1 MKIFLDSIGC
11 RLNQSEIER
20 YSAQFK
26 MAGHALVSTPAESDL
41 VVVNTCTVTS
51 KAAADS
57 RTKVRQSNRLNPNS
71 RIILTGCWSSLEE
84 RNALDLPGV
93 TDVIHNKDKDDLV
106 AILLGISPHE
116 FDREPVA
123 RQPIPGIRMR
133 TRAFIKAQDGCD
145 NQCTFCITTIARG
158 SSRSITPQRIIDE
171 INAAV
176 AGNVQEAVLTG
187 VQLTSYGKDL
197 DDRICLKQ
205 LVQMILQQTNLPR
218 LRLSS
223 LEPWNIPKDFFSL
236 WEDSRLCR
244 QIHIPLQSGSASVL
258 RRMARPIEPV
268 NFAKLVESARERVPD
283 ISITTDIIAGFPGET
298 EAEFSE
304 NLEFV
309 QAMRFADAHVFTY
322 SPRPQ
327 TAALRLPDPVP
338 GQGARERS
346 RMIRETVAKSKK
358 KYAENFIDKELVA
371 LWETAKKLDKSGW
384 EVSGL
389 TDNYLRINSIVARN
403 MLNTLSPVR
412 IIKVGAGGIRAS
424 VIA

>member
-1 MKIFLDSIGC
+1 MKIYLDSIGC

-20 YSAQFK
+20 YSTQFK
-26 MAGHALVSTPAESDL
+26 MAGHSLVSTPSESDL

-71 RIILTGCWSSLEE
+71 RIVLTGCWSSLEE

-106 AILLGISPHE
+106 AILLGIAPHE
-116 FDREPVA
+116 FDKEPVA

-158 SSRSITPQRIIDE
+158 SSRSVNPQRIIDE

-176 AGNVQEAVLTG
+176 AGDVQEAVLTG

-197 DDRICLKQ
+197 DGRNNLKQ
-205 LVQMILQQTNLPR
+205 LIQRILQQTNLPR

-223 LEPWNIPKDFFSL
+223 LEPWNIPKNFFSL

-268 NFAKLVESARERVPD
+268 NFAKLLETARERVPD
-283 ISITTDIIAGFPGET
+283 ISVTTDIIAGFPGET
-298 EAEFSE
+298 EAEFTE
-304 NLEFV
+304 NLEFI

-327 TAALRLPDPVP
+327 TAALRLPDHVP
-338 GQGARERS
+338 SKVARERS
-346 RMIRETVAKSKK
+346 RMIRETVAKSKTE
-358 KYAENFIDKELVA
+358 YAQHFIDKELVA

-403 MLNTLSPVR
+403 MLNTLSTVR
-412 IIKVGAGGIRAS
+412 IITVGKRGIQAS

>member
-1 MKIFLDSIGC
+1 MKIYLDSIGC

-20 YSAQFK
+20 YSTQFK
-26 MAGHALVSTPAESDL
+26 MAGHSLVSTPSESDL

-71 RIILTGCWSSLEE
+71 RIVLTGCWSSLEE

-106 AILLGISPHE
+106 AILLGIAPHE
-116 FDREPVA
+116 FDKEPVA

-158 SSRSITPQRIIDE
+158 SSRSVNPQRIIDE

-176 AGNVQEAVLTG
+176 AGDVQEAVLTG

-197 DDRICLKQ
+197 DGRINLKQ
-205 LVQMILQQTNLPR
+205 LIQRILQQTNLPR

-223 LEPWNIPKDFFSL
+223 LEPWNIPKNFFSL

-268 NFAKLVESARERVPD
+268 NFAKLLETARERVPD
-283 ISITTDIIAGFPGET
+283 ISVTTDIIAGFPGET
-298 EAEFSE
+298 EAEFTE
-304 NLEFV
+304 NLEFI

-327 TAALRLPDPVP
+327 TAALRLPDHVP
-338 GQGARERS
+338 SKVARERS
-346 RMIRETVAKSKK
+346 RMIRETVAKSKTE
-358 KYAENFIDKELVA
+358 YAQHFIDKELVA

-403 MLNTLSPVR
+403 MLNTLSTVR
-412 IIKVGAGGIRAS
+412 IITVGKGGIQAS

>member
-1 MKIFLDSIGC
+1 MKIYLDSIGC

-26 MAGHALVSTPAESDL
+26 MAGHALVSSPAESDL

-57 RTKVRQSNRLNPNS
+57 RTKVRQSNRLNPSS
-71 RIILTGCWSSLEE
+71 RIVLTGCWSSLEE

-176 AGNVQEAVLTG
+176 AGGVQEAVLTG

-197 DDRICLKQ
+197 DDRIYLKQ
-205 LVQMILQQTNLPR
+205 LVQLILQQTNLPR

-223 LEPWNIPKDFFSL
+223 LEPWNLPENFFSL
-236 WEDSRLCR
+236 WEDARLCR
-244 QIHIPLQSGSASVL
+244 QIHVPLQSGSASVL

-268 NFAKLVESARERVPD
+268 NFAKIVESARERVPD
-283 ISITTDIIAGFPGET
+283 ISVTTDIIAGFPGET
-298 EAEFSE
+298 EAEFAE
-304 NLEFV
+304 NLEFI
-309 QAMRFADAHVFTY
+309 QAMRFAGAHVFTY

-327 TAALRLPDPVP
+327 TAALRLPDHVP
-338 GQGARERS
+338 STLARERS
-346 RMIRETVAKSKK
+346 RMIREAVAKSKTE
-358 KYAENFIDKELVA
+358 YAENFIDKELVA
-371 LWETAKKLDKSGW
+371 LWETAMKLDKDGW

-389 TDNYLRINSIVARN
+389 TDNYLRINSVVSRN

-412 IIKVGAGGIRAS
+412 IISVDKGGIKGS

>member
-1 MKIFLDSIGC
+1 MKIYLDSIGC

-20 YSAQFK
+20 YSTQFK
-26 MAGHALVSTPAESDL
+26 MAGHSLVSTPSESDL

-71 RIILTGCWSSLEE
+71 RIVLTGCWSSLEE

-106 AILLGISPHE
+106 AILLGIAPHE
-116 FDREPVA
+116 FDKEPVA

-158 SSRSITPQRIIDE
+158 SSRSVNPQRIIDE

-176 AGNVQEAVLTG
+176 AGDVQEAVLTG

-197 DDRICLKQ
+197 DGRNNLKQ
-205 LVQMILQQTNLPR
+205 LIQRILQQTNLPR

-223 LEPWNIPKDFFSL
+223 LEPWNIPKNFFSL
-236 WEDSRLCR
+236 WKDSRLCR

-268 NFAKLVESARERVPD
+268 NFAKLLETARERVPD
-283 ISITTDIIAGFPGET
+283 ISVTTDIIAGFPGET
-298 EAEFSE
+298 EAEFTE
-304 NLEFV
+304 NLEFI

-327 TAALRLPDPVP
+327 TAALRLPDHVP
-338 GQGARERS
+338 SKVARERS
-346 RMIRETVAKSKK
+346 RMIRETVAKSKTE
-358 KYAENFIDKELVA
+358 YAQHFIDKELVA

-403 MLNTLSPVR
+403 MLNTLSTVR
-412 IIKVGAGGIRAS
+412 IITVGKRGIQAS

>member
-1 MKIFLDSIGC
+1 MKIYLDSIGC

-20 YSAQFK
+20 YSTQFK
-26 MAGHALVSTPAESDL
+26 MAGHSLVSTPSESDL

-71 RIILTGCWSSLEE
+71 RIVLTGCWSSLEE

-106 AILLGISPHE
+106 AILLGIAPHE
-116 FDREPVA
+116 FDKEPVA

-158 SSRSITPQRIIDE
+158 SSRSVNPQRIIDE

-176 AGNVQEAVLTG
+176 AGDVQEAVLTG

-197 DDRICLKQ
+197 DGRNNLKQ
-205 LVQMILQQTNLPR
+205 LIQRILQQTNLPR

-223 LEPWNIPKDFFSL
+223 LEPWNIPKNFFSL
-236 WEDSRLCR
+236 WKDSRLCR

-268 NFAKLVESARERVPD
+268 NFAKLLETARERVPD
-283 ISITTDIIAGFPGET
+283 ISVTTDIIAGFPGET
-298 EAEFSE
+298 EAEFTE
-304 NLEFV
+304 NLEFI

-327 TAALRLPDPVP
+327 TAALRLPDHVP
-338 GQGARERS
+338 SKVARERS
-346 RMIRETVAKSKK
+346 RMIRETVAKSKTE
-358 KYAENFIDKELVA
+358 YAQHFIDKELVA

-403 MLNTLSPVR
+403 MLNTLSTVR
-412 IIKVGAGGIRAS
+412 IITVGKGGIQAS